1 MEVVYS
7 KLFIVLPLTFIMGYL
22 PPGLGAPA
30 AEKTV
35 EQMVCLLKPA
45 HFEPT
50 DSFLQTVHSFLVC
63 KSNSKIIKKY

>member
-1 MEVVYS
+1 
-7 KLFIVLPLTFIMGYL
+7 MGYL

-63 KSNSKIIKKY
+63 KSNSKIINNNK